1 MKNFEKS
8 QSELKWIRDESHKIE
23 GKGSELA
30 DLKDTHFDEDDE
42 SSVDHWYN
50 KYRKSECSTDQA
62 NRGSYISHILTAS
75 GELHSNVQL

>member
-23 GKGSELA
+23 GKGSEWA
-30 DLKDTHFDEDDE
+30 DLKDSHFEDDE

-50 KYRKSECSTDQA
+50 KYRKSECSTNQA
-62 NRGSYISHILTAS
+62 NRGSYQLTLWS
-75 GELHSNVQL
+75 YLKTTS